1 MALPKD
7 NVTIFGIGRLGI
19 CTALVLEQQGKYNV
33 VGVDTNESYVKAI
46 QNKTFR
52 TTEPMVNEYLAR
64 STNFKATTDFDEGIA
79 HSDVCDIPSSE
90 LLRNAARHIRF
101 AGTLSL

>member
-33 VGVDTNESYVKAI
+33 VGVDTNEKAMSKPSGT
-46 QNKTFR
+46 N
-52 TTEPMVNEYLAR
+52 R
-64 STNFKATTDFDEGIA
+64 SA
-79 HSDVCDIPSSE
+79 P
-90 LLRNAARHIRF
+90 
-101 AGTLSL
+101 LSP

>member
-33 VGVDTNESYVKAI
+33 VGVDTNESYVKSI

>member
-33 VGVDTNESYVKAI
+33 VGVDTNEKLMKKLCQSHPEQTV
-46 QNKTFR
+46 
-52 TTEPMVNEYLAR
+52 P
-64 STNFKATTDFDEGIA
+64 
-79 HSDVCDIPSSE
+79 H
-90 LLRNAARHIRF
+90 H
-101 AGTLSL
+101 